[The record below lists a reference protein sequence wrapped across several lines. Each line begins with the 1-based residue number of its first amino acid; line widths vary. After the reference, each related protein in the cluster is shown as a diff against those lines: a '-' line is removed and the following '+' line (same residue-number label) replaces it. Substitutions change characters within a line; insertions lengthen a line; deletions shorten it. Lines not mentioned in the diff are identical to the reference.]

1 MAPRI
6 TRSRWATSR
15 WPGAPNALPDLGL
28 DFPHS
33 GRTTDIKL
41 LGSYSVSMPVG
52 GGSVA
57 GATTLVNRTI
67 SESNLD
73 AVCLRCHPGVGVHQ

>member
-1 MAPRI
+1 MAD
-6 TRSRWATSR
+6 T
-15 WPGAPNALPDLGL
+15 ALPDLGF

-41 LGSYSVSMPVG
+41 LGSYTTNVPAG
-52 GGSVA
+52 GFTS
-57 GATTLVNRTI
+57 GAIGARLATSLIPASI